1 MADLTLPNYFAAH
14 TKLYIYFP
22 RIKILTF
29 NLFLIC
35 KLRGICIDISKKV
48 LIIIILIFLTLT
60 VAFTFTHNTQLSN
73 FLELEQAD
81 TSENVERVQEA
92 IFTEQTYLN
101 NVVQDWACW
110 NDTYSFIEDGNQ
122 QFIDFNIQNQTFAGL
137 KINTIIFVNN
147 TGSVAYAKSVDINT
161 GEEELVPEG
170 LLKLIEDG
178 TLLTKSEN
186 GSISGY
192 VLLGKDPMFI
202 SCHPILT
209 TNCNG
214 PVKGTLIFGRY
225 FDRALFD
232 SFKEVTR
239 SSLLMY
245 RVDRDMPSDFQT
257 KIKTFSE
264 SPDRTIVEPLN
275 EERIAGYFELRDIS
289 DQPALIMRADFPRNL
304 YLHGKKTLNQ
314 MYFFLLLTGLM
325 TGLGIKFSLDR
336 LFISRLVGIDNFVTK
351 VRSEKDLSRRLSLKD
366 NDELYRLS
374 REINGMLNDI
384 YLAEQELK
392 AQEREKKVLLDS
404 LNELVVFV
412 NPNLNIIWA
421 NKAALE
427 CMKMSLQEAVGICL
441 KSAPDVRCPLS
452 EYMQLEQIFT
462 MGNKKSWELA
472 AQDGMVWF
480 VQAIPV
486 TNEDGKI
493 IGVLETCRDITEKE
507 KADQLRKR
515 EINHRIKNNLQIV
528 SALLD
533 LQAEKFSDKKVI
545 EAFKES
551 ENRILS
557 MSLIH
562 QELYESGKLD
572 SLDFSSY
579 LHKLTADLLKSYN
592 SEIREIKVNL
602 DVVSVF
608 LEVDTAV
615 SLGIIINE
623 LFTNSI
629 KYAFPAGTGGEIH
642 ISLVREKA
650 RKEANESETSSGLP
664 SDNSQKISGASEYYK
679 LIFAD
684 NGRGFPE
691 EIDFRNSDT
700 LGLQLI
706 NALVNQIEGSLDLER
721 GRGTK
726 FVIKFRNKI

>member
-1 MADLTLPNYFAAH
+1 M
-14 TKLYIYFP
+14 
-22 RIKILTF
+22 
-29 NLFLIC
+29 
-35 KLRGICIDISKKV
+35 
-48 LIIIILIFLTLT
+48 
-60 VAFTFTHNTQLSN
+60 
-73 FLELEQAD
+73 ELEQAD

-122 QFIDFNIQNQTFAGL
+122 QFIYSNIQNQTFAGL

>member
-1 MADLTLPNYFAAH
+1 
-14 TKLYIYFP
+14 
-22 RIKILTF
+22 
-29 NLFLIC
+29 
-35 KLRGICIDISKKV
+35 
-48 LIIIILIFLTLT
+48 
-60 VAFTFTHNTQLSN
+60 
-73 FLELEQAD
+73 LELEQAD

-122 QFIDFNIQNQTFAGL
+122 QFIYSNIQNQTFAGL

-289 DQPALIMRADFPRNL
+289 DQPVLIMRADFPRNL

>member
-1 MADLTLPNYFAAH
+1 
-14 TKLYIYFP
+14 
-22 RIKILTF
+22 
-29 NLFLIC
+29 
-35 KLRGICIDISKKV
+35 
-48 LIIIILIFLTLT
+48 
-60 VAFTFTHNTQLSN
+60 
-73 FLELEQAD
+73 LELEQAD

-122 QFIDFNIQNQTFAGL
+122 QFIDSNIQNQTFAGL

>member
-1 MADLTLPNYFAAH
+1 M
-14 TKLYIYFP
+14 
-22 RIKILTF
+22 TF

-122 QFIDFNIQNQTFAGL
+122 QFIDSNIQNQTFAGL

-472 AQDGMVWF
+472 AQDGIVWF

>member
-1 MADLTLPNYFAAH
+1 
-14 TKLYIYFP
+14 
-22 RIKILTF
+22 
-29 NLFLIC
+29 
-35 KLRGICIDISKKV
+35 
-48 LIIIILIFLTLT
+48 
-60 VAFTFTHNTQLSN
+60 
-73 FLELEQAD
+73 
-81 TSENVERVQEA
+81 
-92 IFTEQTYLN
+92 
-101 NVVQDWACW
+101 
-110 NDTYSFIEDGNQ
+110 
-122 QFIDFNIQNQTFAGL
+122 
-137 KINTIIFVNN
+137 
-147 TGSVAYAKSVDINT
+147 
-161 GEEELVPEG
+161 
-170 LLKLIEDG
+170 
-178 TLLTKSEN
+178 
-186 GSISGY
+186 
-192 VLLGKDPMFI
+192 
-202 SCHPILT
+202 
-209 TNCNG
+209 
-214 PVKGTLIFGRY
+214 
-225 FDRALFD
+225 
-232 SFKEVTR
+232 
-239 SSLLMY
+239 
-245 RVDRDMPSDFQT
+245 
-257 KIKTFSE
+257 
-264 SPDRTIVEPLN
+264 
-275 EERIAGYFELRDIS
+275 
-289 DQPALIMRADFPRNL
+289 
-304 YLHGKKTLNQ
+304 

-452 EYMQLEQIFT
+452 AYMQLEQIFT